1 MNQKIKNLFYYAL
14 LMATFSNLLS
24 ESQAQSPK
32 PDDADCR
39 SFVQTFYNN
48 YAAKMRKGTNP
59 SYDNPNFS
67 RELVR
72 QLKEDELASSKV
84 KDEIVGLDFDPV
96 LATNAEP
103 AEKYIVEKVT
113 THGDSFWVDV
123 YGVYSGKKSEKP
135 IVQPELH
142 KLNQKW
148 IITNF
153 HYEKSKIPTNDDL
166 LSVLKQLRQDRQK
179 YSK

>member
-1 MNQKIKNLFYYAL
+1 MKQKIKNVFYCAL
-14 LMATFSNLLS
+14 LMATYSNLPDLHAQGPKS
-24 ESQAQSPK
+24 ENAEVR
-32 PDDADCR
+32 A
-39 SFVQTFYNN
+39 FVQTFYNN
-48 YAAKMRKGTNP
+48 YAAKMRKGTSP

-67 RELVR
+67 KELVR
-72 QLKEDELASSKV
+72 QLKEDELASSKA
-84 KDEIVGLDFDPV
+84 KEEIVGLDFDPV

-103 AEKYIVEKVT
+103 AEKYLVEKAT
-113 THGDSFWVDV
+113 AHGDSLWVDV
-123 YGVYSGKKSEKP
+123 YGVYSGKKTEKP

-142 KLNQKW
+142 KINQKW
-148 IITNF
+148 MITNF